1 MYIKKY
7 YMAELFED
15 DIKRAI
21 EVLQRGGVILYPTDT
36 IWGLGCDAT
45 NEQAIRRIYDI
56 KRRDDSKS
64 LIVLMADEREVLQY
78 VAAPDLA
85 VFDFLEEQERP
96 TTIVYEQAVGLPGN
110 LVAADGSIGIRLTQD
125 VFCRHLI
132 KRFKKP
138 IVSTSANISGEPS
151 PQTFSDVSNAI
162 KSQVDYIVNW
172 RQDDETPALPSQ
184 IIKWNND
191 GTKIIIRS

>member
-1 MYIKKY
+1 
-7 YMAELFED
+7 MAELFEN
-15 DIKRAI
+15 DIKQSL

-45 NEQAIRRIYDI
+45 NEQAIRRIYEI
-56 KRRDDSKS
+56 KQRDDSKS
-64 LIVLMADEREVLQY
+64 LIVLLADEREVLQY

-96 TTIVYEQAVGLPGN
+96 TTIIYEYAVGLPDN
-110 LVAADGSIGIRLTQD
+110 LVAADGSIGIRITQD
-125 VFCRHLI
+125 AFCRHLI
-132 KRFKKP
+132 KRFHKP

-151 PQTFSDVSNAI
+151 PQTFADISQAI
-162 KSQVDYIVNW
+162 KEQVDYIVSW
-172 RQDDETPALPSQ
+172 RQNDLTPALPSQ

-191 GTKIIIRS
+191 GTRIVIRS

>member
-1 MYIKKY
+1 
-7 YMAELFED
+7 MAEFFED

-21 EVLQRGGVILYPTDT
+21 DVMQRGGVILYPTDT

-45 NEQAIRRIYDI
+45 NEQAIKRIYEI
-56 KRRDDSKS
+56 KQRDDSKS
-64 LIVLMADEREVLQY
+64 LIVLMAEEKDVLQY

-96 TTIVYEQAVGLPGN
+96 TTIVYEHAVGLPHN
-110 LVAADGSIGIRLTQD
+110 LVATDGSIGIRLTQD
-125 VFCRHLI
+125 LFCRHLI

-151 PQTFSDVSNAI
+151 PQTFGDISPAI
-162 KSQVDYIVNW
+162 KEQVDYIVSW
-172 RQDDETPALPSQ
+172 RQDDVAPALPSQ

-191 GTKIIIRS
+191 GTRIVIRS

>member
-1 MYIKKY
+1 M
-7 YMAELFED
+7 ELFEN

-21 EVLQRGGVILYPTDT
+21 DVLQRGGVILYPTDT

-45 NEQAIRRIYDI
+45 NEQAIKRIYEI
-56 KRRDDSKS
+56 KQRDDSKS
-64 LIVLMADEREVLQY
+64 LIVLMADERDVLQY

-96 TTIVYEQAVGLPGN
+96 TTIVL
-110 LVAADGSIGIRLTQD
+110 AADGSIGIRLTQD

-132 KRFKKP
+132 KRFKRP

-151 PQTFSDVSNAI
+151 PQAYANISSAI
-162 KSQVDYIVNW
+162 KEQVDYIVSW
-172 RQDDETPALPSQ
+172 RQDDVTPALPSQ

-191 GTKIIIRS
+191 GTRVVIRS